1 MTHGI
6 LGKWHAEA
14 FFRKEGGSSFPDKLW
29 KSQPF
34 LSFFINNLCF
44 IANHHDLSLD

>member
-14 FFRKEGGSSFPDKLW
+14 FFRKKGGSSFPGKLW